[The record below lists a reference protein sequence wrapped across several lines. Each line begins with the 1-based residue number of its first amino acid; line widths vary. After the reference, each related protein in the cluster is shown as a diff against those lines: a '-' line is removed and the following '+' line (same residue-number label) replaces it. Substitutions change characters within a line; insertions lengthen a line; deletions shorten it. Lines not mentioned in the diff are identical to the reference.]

1 MRIAPGLRRLSKRG
15 TTRYFQFSGLS
26 GLIHQRRVQLAL
38 SIRVTIAALVALALA
53 QFLQLP
59 LPLWAVLTAVIVTQM
74 SVGRSL
80 KTTFDYLVGTL
91 GGAIYGGAIGLL
103 IPHSNEIALLA
114 VLAIAVAP
122 LALLAAIN
130 PRFSVAPITAIIV
143 LLVPM
148 MTHATQIAS
157 ALDRVLEVAL
167 GGVVGLAISFLF
179 MPSSAHPL
187 LVATAA
193 RTLDQMARAF
203 SELLAGLTEGLDPD
217 SLHRIHDGIG
227 QDLVQLNV
235 VGAEAEDERL
245 ARLAVGPDT
254 GPLLR
259 TLLRLHHD
267 LVMLGRAAIIP
278 LPEEFATRLES
289 PLAHANV
296 ALADY
301 LRASAAALLARR
313 GPPSLN
319 SVESALNQY
328 AVRSLRSVATVSREL
343 FQAMRRNAFSQSGL
357 RLSRCTT
364 MSRISNAVWLNGLGC
379 PRKWGA
385 APVSLIDSDFYS
397 RLQSRVDAASDWLN
411 RDDSTERWVIQL
423 DETMQGPPL
432 AALLLAFKN
441 FDNLTSSRQMTA
453 SALAEIFLARNQ
465 VGVTT
470 EQRAPARAFRA
481 GYDRRMRCDKCR
493 GRQTVESL
501 PRPWPKRF
509 GSPPSAERRKWPF
522 ALGP

>member
-1 MRIAPGLRRLSKRG
+1 
-15 TTRYFQFSGLS
+15 
-26 GLIHQRRVQLAL
+26 
-38 SIRVTIAALVALALA
+38 
-53 QFLQLP
+53 
-59 LPLWAVLTAVIVTQM
+59 
-74 SVGRSL
+74 
-80 KTTFDYLVGTL
+80 
-91 GGAIYGGAIGLL
+91 LL

-167 GGVVGLAISFLF
+167 GGVIGCTISFLF

-301 LRASAAALLARR
+301 LRASGAALLARR

-319 SVESALNQY
+319 SVEAALDEY
-328 AVRSLRSVATVSREL
+328 AGEIAALRRDGLTRTLPGDAAERFFAIGFAVEQMYNNVADPERCVAEWAGLPKEVGRGS
-343 FQAMRRNAFSQSGL
+343 SQS
-357 RLSRCTT
+357 
-364 MSRISNAVWLNGLGC
+364 N
-379 PRKWGA
+379 
-385 APVSLIDSDFYS
+385 
-397 RLQSRVDAASDWLN
+397 
-411 RDDSTERWVIQL
+411 
-423 DETMQGPPL
+423 
-432 AALLLAFKN
+432 
-441 FDNLTSSRQMTA
+441 
-453 SALAEIFLARNQ
+453 
-465 VGVTT
+465 
-470 EQRAPARAFRA
+470 
-481 GYDRRMRCDKCR
+481 
-493 GRQTVESL
+493 
-501 PRPWPKRF
+501 
-509 GSPPSAERRKWPF
+509 
-522 ALGP
+522 